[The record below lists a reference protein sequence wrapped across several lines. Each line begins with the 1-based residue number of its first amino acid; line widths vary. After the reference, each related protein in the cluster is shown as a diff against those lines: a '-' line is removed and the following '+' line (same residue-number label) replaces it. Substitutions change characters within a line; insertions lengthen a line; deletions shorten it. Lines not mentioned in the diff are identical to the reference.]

1 VPDHLDDDDD
11 GDGILDADENS
22 GILWFENWMTRLFC

>member
-11 GDGILDADENS
+11 GDGILDSDENS
-22 GILWFENWMTRLFC
+22 GIL